1 MNARVILFGAG
12 KIGRQALA
20 QFGKDRVAFFIDNN
34 LSEKERDG
42 IPVYSF
48 SEGIEKREDNRIVIS
63 VSAKYENEL
72 MDQLRQAGIDDAM
85 YLRDQMAE
93 ITREKIEKR
102 TDYIALYNRAIKWIK
117 ANTIEK
123 KGIICNTGLS
133 KPYPEVSG
141 YYIPTLINWGYR
153 DLAVQYA
160 KWLCSI
166 QKEDGSWWDTYDRL
180 PYVFDT
186 GQILKGLLAVRA
198 ILPEVDD
205 CILKGCNWIISNIDA
220 DGRLH
225 QAGDRPWDDASGWS
239 SELIHLYC
247 LSPILEAAEVFGRS
261 EYRDK
266 ALLAKEYYISKHRED
281 ILDFSLL
288 SHFYAYVIEAL
299 LDIGENALATE
310 AMTKIKK
317 LQKEDG
323 SVPGLKSV
331 DWVCS
336 TGLFQLALVWYRL
349 GEMEGADKAF
359 AYACKLQNES
369 GGWYGSYVH
378 QDHPD
383 ETPTYFPSQEIS
395 WAVKYF
401 LDALQWKNKALFD
414 LQAPT
419 FQIRYNDNDGRV
431 GFVSDQIKAMV
442 SQTNRSLMICDAGCG
457 KGAYIRTLKKEHP
470 HNMYYGVDISERV
483 MSYLDKGLAETRIGN
498 LTNLPFEDNE
508 LDIIYAC
515 ESLEHAVD
523 IHSAIREMSR
533 VVKPGGRIIIIDKDK
548 AALGRMEIEEWEQ
561 WFDVEGLKEI
571 MSAWCTEVSV
581 KMNISYDGTAD
592 GLFCGWV
599 GTVA

>member
-1 MNARVILFGAG
+1 MKTKLILFGAG

-34 LSEKERDG
+34 PSEKEVDD

-48 SEGIEKREDNRIVIS
+48 SDGIGKREDYRIVIS
-63 VSAKYENEL
+63 VSSKYENEL
-72 MDQLRQAGIDDAM
+72 MGQLRQSGIDDAM
-85 YLRDQMAE
+85 FLRDLMAE
-93 ITREKIEKR
+93 ITREKIENR
-102 TDYIALYNRAIKWIK
+102 TNYISLYNDAIGWIK
-117 ANTIEK
+117 ANTVEN
-123 KGIICNTGLS
+123 KGIICNTGLP

-166 QKEDGSWWDTYDRL
+166 QKEDGSWWDTDDRL

-186 GQILKGLLAVRA
+186 GQILKGLLAVRD

-205 CILKGCNWIISNIDA
+205 SIIKGCDWLISNIEDN
-220 DGRLH
+220 GRFH
-225 QAGDRPWDDASGWS
+225 QAGKRPWDDASGWS

-247 LSPILEAAEVFGRS
+247 LSPVLEAAELFDRS

-266 ALLAKEYYISKHRED
+266 ALLAKEYYLSKHRED
-281 ILDFSLL
+281 ILDFHLL
-288 SHFYAYVIEAL
+288 SHFYAYVMEAL
-299 LDIGENALATE
+299 LDIDEAELAAE
-310 AMTKIKK
+310 AMAKIKE

-323 SVPGLKSV
+323 SVPGLKDV
-331 DWVCS
+331 NWVCS

-349 GEMEGADKAF
+349 GETECGDKAF
-359 AYACKLQNES
+359 SYACKLQNES

-383 ETPTYFPSQEIS
+383 ESPTYFPSEEIS

-419 FQIRYNDNDGRV
+419 FQISYNDNDGRV
-431 GFVSDQIKAMV
+431 RFVSDQIIALGT
-442 SQTNRSLMICDAGCG
+442 QINRPLMICDAGCG
-457 KGAYIRTLKKEHP
+457 KGAYIRILKKEHP
-470 HNMYYGVDISERV
+470 DYMYYGVDISERV
-483 MSYLDKGLAETRIGN
+483 MSYLEKDLAETRVGN

-523 IHSAIREMSR
+523 INSAIREMAR
-533 VVKPGGRIIIIDKDK
+533 VVKPGGRIIVIDKDK